1 MDGIH
6 WSGPALWYAAIIFS
20 LNAVILGAQQ
30 AMVIS
35 DLGDGTEQAS
45 ERLRKRSEIKERNIL
60 FVWQAPIMSL
70 VHSVIFFLVGLI
82 SVVVSPFAKEVGWN
96 DEAKVSRIS

>member
-1 MDGIH
+1 
-6 WSGPALWYAAIIFS
+6 
-20 LNAVILGAQQ
+20 
-30 AMVIS
+30 MVIS

-45 ERLRKRSEIKERNIL
+45 ERLSKWSKIKERNIL

-70 VHSVIFFLVGLI
+70 AHSVIFFLVGLI

>member
-1 MDGIH
+1 M
-6 WSGPALWYAAIIFS
+6 WYAAIVFS

-30 AMVIS
+30 AMVIY
-35 DLGDGTEQAS
+35 DLGDASGQAS
-45 ERLRKRSEIKERNIL
+45 EWLRKGSKIKERYIL

-70 VHSVIFFLVGLI
+70 AHSVIFFLVGLI
-82 SVVVSPFAKEVGWN
+82 SVVVSPFSKDLGWN